1 LIDHK
6 IRVELDIILSD
17 FNIYYHPLEINL
29 FPKLNTIDPLTA
41 KINTSIESVT
51 NALIYLIL

>member
-17 FNIYYHPLEINL
+17 FNIYCHPLEINL
-29 FPKLNTIDPLTA
+29 FPKLNTADPLTA

-51 NALIYLIL
+51 NAVIYLIL